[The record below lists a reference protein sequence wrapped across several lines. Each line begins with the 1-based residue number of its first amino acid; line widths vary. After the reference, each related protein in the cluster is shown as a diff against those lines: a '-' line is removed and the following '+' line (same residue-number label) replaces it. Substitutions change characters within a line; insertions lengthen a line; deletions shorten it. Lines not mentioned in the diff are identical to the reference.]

1 MILKKML
8 LLFTTLLLLAFNTS
22 DTAKNSTILITT
34 ESSLIIKG
42 SSNINSF
49 SCLYSIDKIKNP
61 IPINY
66 HHNNGIITFS
76 KTLLTLNNIHFDCGG
91 KGINNDFNK
100 ILKSDEYPHIS
111 LNLKEISPLNT
122 TTVEATIAID
132 IAGITKTHK
141 IPVKFQQNKNIAVV
155 GNLTISMSDYNLNAP
170 KKIFG
175 LITVDDTIDISF
187 ELFLKED

>member
-1 MILKKML
+1 MPV
-8 LLFTTLLLLAFNTS
+8 
-22 DTAKNSTILITT
+22 
-34 ESSLIIKG
+34 
-42 SSNINSF
+42 
-49 SCLYSIDKIKNP
+49 CIDKIKNP